1 MKNCRTC
8 TYWLRHSSDDEL
20 LKTIPEKFG
29 HLERVC
35 KKMTENAV
43 TITTSDGGLGNGSS
57 VDSVETD
64 ANFGCVL
71 HEYLPLIITPTNP
84 TPTTICTTKLQT
96 PT

>member
-8 TYWLRHSSDDEL
+8 TYWMRHSSDDES

-29 HLERVC
+29 YLERVC
-35 KKMTENAV
+35 KKMTQEAV
-43 TITTSDGGLGNGSS
+43 TITTSDGMWGNGSK

-71 HEYLPLIITPTNP
+71 HEYLPLVIALINP
-84 TPTTICTTKLQT
+84 TLTNT
-96 PT
+96 